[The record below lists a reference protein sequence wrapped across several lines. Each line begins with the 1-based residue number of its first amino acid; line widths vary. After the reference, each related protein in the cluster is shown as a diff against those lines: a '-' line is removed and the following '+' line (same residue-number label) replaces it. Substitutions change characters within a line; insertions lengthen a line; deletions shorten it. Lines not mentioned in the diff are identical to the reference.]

1 MFTPYINIS
10 VGKPN
15 PNPTNASIGAYKT
28 KTNKHT
34 NRNLENQTQQMP
46 HHLIPII
53 NYNFP
58 NPTNAPPPHPDH
70 KLQTQIQQTHLD
82 RNPPPIINYKPNKLI
97 PIETCK
103 EREKNH
109 GIWFGVLTKKKIGIE
124 IWERTWVVSFGLGDL
139 IWAWSKE

>member
-34 NRNLENQTQQMP
+34 DRNLENQTQQMP

-53 NYNFP
+53 NC
-58 NPTNAPPPHPDH
+58 
-70 KLQTQIQQTHLD
+70 KHLD

-97 PIETCK
+97 PIETYI

-109 GIWFGVLTKKKIGIE
+109 GILFGVLTKKKIGIE
-124 IWERTWVVSFGLGDL
+124 I
-139 IWAWSKE
+139 